1 MLLRGCWQS
10 GISLTQVQAL
20 RFCEPPD
27 DDKPSLAQ
35 AGLFLIYPLFCGCGR
50 PSGSQAKAKDYLPWG
65 KCHINN
71 EKAINGLLYIPKLVL
86 HFLSQISSLS
96 DPISN
101 DDSGMLID
109 ASGTA
114 KGQGGSTISK
124 LETEV

>member
-1 MLLRGCWQS
+1 MKFRVTFIHDS
-10 GISLTQVQAL
+10 GDSFVKCITIHSFKGSRVYGFLVII
-20 RFCEPPD
+20 FFPPWE
-27 DDKPSLAQ
+27 K
-35 AGLFLIYPLFCGCGR
+35 GCGR
-50 PSGSQAKAKDYLPWG
+50 PFGSQAKAKNYLPWG

-109 ASGTA
+109 ARGTA
-114 KGQGGSTISK
+114 KDQGG
-124 LETEV
+124 EHNQ